1 LNNRAKRYSM
11 GFNNLLRS
19 IERGEANATD
29 IDKFLNKVKANS
41 IKGTAIE
48 RTEAEETI
56 KIYERN
62 LKRALENQPQNRDAA
77 GRLLSVGDEVYT
89 ARSRDNLSLER
100 CTITKV
106 TDKLF
111 FLLTEDGHELRRNS
125 KAIIRL

>member
-1 LNNRAKRYSM
+1 MNNRAKRYSM